1 MKTKFKLNFFV
12 KIYSDMNR
20 FVSFAI
26 NICASCIILK
36 ILISLNWDRT
46 FTVVITIG
54 QLSLYD
60 SIFDSTLIK
69 MILKQYQKQILTTRM
84 VIIIL
89 KFLNIWAFRKLK
101 KRLQKLYRT
110 NAVFF
115 TDNHVKLKYFH
126 IFGHI

>member
-1 MKTKFKLNFFV
+1 MRLMHNSKNP
-12 KIYSDMNR
+12 
-20 FVSFAI
+20 A
-26 NICASCIILK
+26 
-36 ILISLNWDRT
+36 

-89 KFLNIWAFRKLK
+89 KLLNIRAFRKLQK
-101 KRLQKLYRT
+101 KLQKLYRT
-110 NAVFF
+110 KA
-115 TDNHVKLKYFH
+115 
-126 IFGHI
+126 IFSQ